1 MCPFKENNSTSVAL
15 NLPSELFSLTNL
27 KTLILV
33 NCGLETLPESIGQ
46 LGGLEELTLVGNR
59 LNSLPPTMNLLQN
72 LRQLD
77 VSNNLPFTS
86 LDALNGLSKLFSVR
100 AINCSIDHLPL
111 HISYLHTFDL
121 SNNNLTSLAGIET
134 LIARTDPNNY
144 PGSTFSFNYNQITS
158 IPTIIEKCSMTTLNL
173 KANKLTTLP
182 EEIFKMQFL
191 SWLNVENNMF
201 SDKKRNWY
209 AGLARRRYLSVSF

>member
-1 MCPFKENNSTSVAL
+1 MKENNSTSIAL

-46 LGGLEELTLVGNR
+46 LGGLEELTLIGNR
-59 LNSLPPTMNLLQN
+59 LNSLPPTMNLLQK
-72 LRQLD
+72 LSRLD
-77 VSNNLPFTS
+77 VSNNLPLTS
-86 LDALNGLSKLFSVR
+86 LDALNGPRQLFIVK
-100 AINCSIDHLPL
+100 ATNCSINHLPL
-111 HISYLHTFDL
+111 HISYLRTFDL

-134 LIARTDPNNY
+134 LIARIDLYNV
-144 PGSTFSFNYNQITS
+144 PGSTFSFDYNQITS
-158 IPTIIEKCSMTTLNL
+158 IPTIIANISMVTLNL

-182 EEIFKMQFL
+182 EEIFKMKYL
-191 SWLNVENNMF
+191 ATLHVENNTF

-209 AGLARRRYLSVSF
+209 AGLVRSLRLSAYF